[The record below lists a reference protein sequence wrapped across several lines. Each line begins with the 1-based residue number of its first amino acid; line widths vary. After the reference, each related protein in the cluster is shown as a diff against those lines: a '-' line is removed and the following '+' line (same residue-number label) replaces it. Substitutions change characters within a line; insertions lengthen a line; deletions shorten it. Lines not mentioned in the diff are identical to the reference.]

1 MINKFDERFRLTC
14 KEVKM
19 TVEKLNT
26 LFETPAH
33 ARISSQQYIDDPRS
47 EQKSDLIEGVFV
59 MASPASYRHEEL
71 VTFLIGILTTFVT
84 AKELGE
90 VLGSNAAF
98 ELSEDNVYQPDISFI
113 LTKRLHLARD
123 VYFPGP
129 PDIAVEIISPS
140 SRNYDTVEKKIN
152 YARYG
157 VQEYRLI
164 DPIHEQATFYTRAS
178 DQFSPTCDR
187 RGHSAFSIAGRLL
200 VAPRL
205 AFPACGNGPAIAT
218 RYRRTT
224 RSTRMNHQPKNRQ

>member
-1 MINKFDERFRLTC
+1 
-14 KEVKM
+14 M

-33 ARISSQQYIDDPRS
+33 VRISSQQYIDDPRS

-59 MASPASYRHEEL
+59 MASPASYLHEDL
-71 VTFLIGILTTFVT
+71 VTFLIGTLATYVT
-84 AKELGE
+84 ARKLGK

-113 LTKRLHLARD
+113 LAERLYLARD

-129 PDIAVEIISPS
+129 PDIAIEIISPS

-157 VQEYRLI
+157 VQEYWLI
-164 DPIHEQATFYTRAS
+164 DPIHEQATFYTRVG
-178 DQFSPTCDR
+178 DQFARLRPRTTCCGPNCWPVSGCASTGSSR
-187 RGHSAFSIAGRLL
+187 LRVRTAHRFSISPDNKVCLHELSTQIRL
-200 VAPRL
+200 
-205 AFPACGNGPAIAT
+205 CCN
-218 RYRRTT
+218 
-224 RSTRMNHQPKNRQ
+224 NHE

>member
-1 MINKFDERFRLTC
+1 
-14 KEVKM
+14 M

-33 ARISSQQYIDDPRS
+33 VRISSQQYIDDPRS

-59 MASPASYRHEEL
+59 MASPASYLHEDL
-71 VTFLIGILTTFVT
+71 VTFLIGTLATYVT
-84 AKELGE
+84 ARKLGE

-113 LTKRLHLARD
+113 LAERLHLARD

-129 PDIAVEIISPS
+129 PDIAIEIISPS

-157 VQEYRLI
+157 VQEYWLI
-164 DPIHEQATFYTRAS
+164 DPIHEQATFYTRVG
-178 DQFSPTCDR
+178 DQFSRDCG
-187 RGHSAFSIAGRLL
+187 RGQRAVVPIAGRFLAAL
-200 VAPRL
+200 RL
-205 AFPACGNGPAIAT
+205 ALPARG
-218 RYRRTT
+218 
-224 RSTRMNHQPKNRQ
+224 